1 MKTIQNTGQYL
12 EAIMITSWIAGMV
25 TKLLTTA
32 MGGHSQ
38 NYLLADVPC
47 LSPYGNKKKKG
58 GEAPAVFFKRNI
70 TDRGIYSI
78 WENKTHNHW
87 MNLEIQL
94 FLLIPSSK
102 ASCFIEAS
110 HFVEEVQN
118 NGCISITIQCMNT
131 RLSPLCFWGPA
142 HSTESCFVAL
152 DRGWRRLR

>member
-1 MKTIQNTGQYL
+1 
-12 EAIMITSWIAGMV
+12 MV

-78 WENKTHNHW
+78 WENKPTRV
-87 MNLEIQL
+87 LVQL
-94 FLLIPSSK
+94 FMGAEPEQAPHGQLK
-102 ASCFIEAS
+102 QRF
-110 HFVEEVQN
+110 
-118 NGCISITIQCMNT
+118 
-131 RLSPLCFWGPA
+131 
-142 HSTESCFVAL
+142 CFVYML
-152 DRGWRRLR
+152 YF